1 MKDTNLIIG
10 KINTGKTRGILF
22 NEVNNAIKNNENL
35 LIFNDRDEYHIT
47 YSKKL
52 KDAGYNVLTL
62 NLKNPSK
69 SNGYNPLLV
78 PYLLYKNNK
87 KDESISMINNIA
99 LEIFKTD
106 NRDTDPFWQ
115 NMASNYFSGLALILF
130 NEANEAE
137 INIGSIQTMMMQ
149 SENKFNDST
158 YMKEYLKNLDIT
170 NPIYI
175 LLSSVV
181 FAPNDTRGS
190 ILSVVK
196 QKLNLYVARE
206 QLLNLL
212 NTNEINLTK
221 INEKTAIFI
230 IGKEDINDIANI
242 FIDQIVNSGNSSF
255 TYIFDNLD
263 SLKEVLSLKELL
275 KDASYNKNKVFASVH
290 SEEAI
295 KEKYGNLVTDSFQ
308 NILLLNNDE
317 KHLYELGSDDE
328 YPILDMKKHE
338 YFNFQS
344 LWERNNQ

>member
-10 KINTGKTRGILF
+10 KINTGKTKGILF
-22 NEVNNAIKNNENL
+22 NEVNKAIKNNENL
-35 LIFNDRDEYHIT
+35 LIFNDRDEYYIT

-78 PYLLYKNNK
+78 PYLLYKDNK
-87 KDESISMINNIA
+87 KDEAMSMINNMA
-99 LEIFKTD
+99 LEIFKPN
-106 NRDTDPFWQ
+106 NRNVDPFWQ
-115 NMASNYFSGLALILF
+115 TMASNYFLGLVLILF
-130 NEANEAE
+130 NESNEEE

-158 YMKEYLKNLDIT
+158 YMKSYLETLDIT

-190 ILSVVK
+190 ILAVVK

-242 FIDQIVNSGNSSF
+242 FIDQTVNSVNTSF

-275 KDASYNKNKVFASVH
+275 KDASYNKNKVFVSVH
-290 SEEAI
+290 SEEVI
-295 KEKYGNLVTDSFQ
+295 TEKYGNLITDNFQ
-308 NILLLNNDE
+308 NVLLLSDDE
-317 KHLYELGSDDE
+317 KKLYDLGSDDE
-328 YPILDMKKHE
+328 YPILNMKKHE
-338 YFNFQS
+338 YFNF
-344 LWERNNQ
+344 RNFMENK

>member
-22 NEVNNAIKNNENL
+22 NEVNKAINNNENL
-35 LIFNDRDEYHIT
+35 LIFNDRDEYYIT
-47 YSKKL
+47 YSKEL

-78 PYLLYKNNK
+78 PYLLYKDNK
-87 KDESISMINNIA
+87 KDEAMSMINNIA

-106 NRDTDPFWQ
+106 NRNADPFWQ
-115 NMASNYFSGLALILF
+115 TMASNYFSGLALILF
-130 NEANEAE
+130 NEANEKE

-158 YMKEYLKNLDIT
+158 YMKTYLETLDIT

-190 ILSVVK
+190 ILAVVK

-230 IGKEDINDIANI
+230 IGKEDTNDIANI
-242 FIDQIVNSGNSSF
+242 FIDQTVNSVNTSF
-255 TYIFDNLD
+255 TYILDNLN
-263 SLKEVLSLKELL
+263 SLKAVLSLKELL
-275 KDASYNKNKVFASVH
+275 KDASYNKNKVFVSVH

-295 KEKYGNLVTDSFQ
+295 KEKYGNLITDNFQ
-308 NILLLNNDE
+308 NVLILSHDE
-317 KHLYELGSDDE
+317 KNLYELGSDDE
-328 YPILDMKKHE
+328 YPILDVKKHE
-338 YFNFQS
+338 YFNFKNFM
-344 LWERNNQ
+344 ENK